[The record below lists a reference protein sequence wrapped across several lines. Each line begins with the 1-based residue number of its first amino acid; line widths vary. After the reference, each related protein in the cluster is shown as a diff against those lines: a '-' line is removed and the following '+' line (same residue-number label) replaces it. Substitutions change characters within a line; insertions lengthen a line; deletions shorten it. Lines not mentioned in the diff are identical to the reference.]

1 MINGQSSGVISRWK
15 IARFCEP
22 PLPEICMAH
31 PAATLNNLLTS
42 SSVHILYLYFMKLRV
57 LVFFNAAAVAVTLS
71 IVNYYFQHSWYNV
84 ALTFFITLITS
95 FLAFYYMIEKYVY
108 SKIKLIYKL
117 IHNLKLGRD
126 LRDALGEHVTADPI
140 NDVEHEVKEWA
151 KEKKSEID
159 ELRKQ
164 EKFRRDFLS
173 NISHEF
179 KTPLFAIQGYIE
191 ALQDDGFEDKD
202 MARQFLLKASKNV
215 DRLSYL
221 IKDLDEISKLE
232 SGEIPINLTRFK
244 INDLIKEVFETFELK
259 ARQHNIKLV
268 FKHDEPMLVNA
279 DREKIRQ
286 VLINLIENSI
296 KYGKEEGN
304 TSVSLFELHDQVLVE
319 VTDDGIGIEEK
330 FLPRLFERFFRTDTS
345 RSRQIGGSG
354 LGLAIVK
361 HIIEAH
367 EQTINVRS
375 TEGIGSTFGFTLQ
388 LSKQSLHL
396 PNMPVLKN

>member
-1 MINGQSSGVISRWK
+1 MN
-15 IARFCEP
+15 
-22 PLPEICMAH
+22 
-31 PAATLNNLLTS
+31 
-42 SSVHILYLYFMKLRV
+42 LRV
-57 LVFFNAAAVAVTLS
+57 LVLTTSLGVAITLS
-71 IVNYYFQHSWYNV
+71 AVNFYFQHKWYDVMVTFSV
-84 ALTFFITLITS
+84 ALGVSYFV
-95 FLAFYYMIEKYVY
+95 FYYLIEKYIY
-108 SKIKLIYKL
+108 SRIKLIYKL

-126 LRDALGEHVTADPI
+126 LRDALGEHVSANPI
-140 NDVEHEVKEWA
+140 ADVEQEVKEWA
-151 KEKKSEID
+151 KQKKTEID

-191 ALQDDGFEDKD
+191 ALQDDDFEDKD
-202 MARQFLLKASKNV
+202 MAKQFLLKASKNV

-244 INDLIKEVFETFELK
+244 INELIKEVFETSELK
-259 ARQHNIKLV
+259 ARQHNIKLI
-268 FKHDEPMLVNA
+268 FKHDEPILVNA

-296 KYGKEEGN
+296 KYGKEEGS

-396 PNMPVLKN
+396 PNIPALKN

>member
-1 MINGQSSGVISRWK
+1 
-15 IARFCEP
+15 
-22 PLPEICMAH
+22 
-31 PAATLNNLLTS
+31 
-42 SSVHILYLYFMKLRV
+42 MKLRV
-57 LVFFNAAAVAVTLS
+57 LVFINAAAVAITLS
-71 IVNYYFQHSWYNV
+71 AVNYYFQHSWYYV
-84 ALTFFITLITS
+84 LITFGVTVVTS
-95 FLAFYYMIEKYVY
+95 FVIFYYLMEKYIY

-126 LRDALGEHVTADPI
+126 LRDALGEHISSDPI
-140 NDVEHEVKEWA
+140 NDVEAEVKEWA
-151 KEKKSEID
+151 RQKKSEID
-159 ELRKQ
+159 GLRDQ

-191 ALQDDGFEDKD
+191 ALQDDDFEDKE
-202 MARQFLLKASKNV
+202 MAKQFLDKASRNV

-232 SGEIPINLTRFK
+232 TGEMPIQYTKFK
-244 INDLIKEVFETFELK
+244 INDLIKEVFEASEMK
-259 ARQHNIKLV
+259 AKQHKIKLI
-268 FKHDEPMLVNA
+268 FKQKYDEPILVNA
-279 DREKIRQ
+279 DREKITQ
-286 VLINLIENSI
+286 VLTNLIDNSF
-296 KYGKEEGN
+296 KYGKEDGS

-330 FLPRLFERFFRTDTS
+330 YLPRLFERFFRTDTS

-367 EQTINVRS
+367 QQTINVRS
-375 TEGIGSTFGFTLQ
+375 TEGLGSTFGFTLQ
-388 LSKQSLHL
+388 KARPGLHF
-396 PNMPVLKN
+396 PNIPVLKS

>member
-1 MINGQSSGVISRWK
+1 
-15 IARFCEP
+15 
-22 PLPEICMAH
+22 
-31 PAATLNNLLTS
+31 
-42 SSVHILYLYFMKLRV
+42 MKLRILV
-57 LVFFNAAAVAVTLS
+57 LINAAAVAITLAA
-71 IVNYYFQHSWYNV
+71 VNYYFQHNLYYV
-84 ALTFFITLITS
+84 IVTFLVTLITS
-95 FLAFYYMIEKYVY
+95 FIVFYYLIEKYVY

-126 LRDALGEHVTADPI
+126 LRDALGEHISADPI
-140 NDVEHEVKEWA
+140 NDVELEVKEWA
-151 KEKKSEID
+151 RQKKSEID
-159 ELRKQ
+159 DLRKQ

-191 ALQDDGFEDKD
+191 AIQDDDFEDKE
-202 MARQFLLKASKNV
+202 MAQQFLAKAAKNV

-232 SGEIPINLTRFK
+232 SGEIPVNLTRFK
-244 INDLIKEVFETFELK
+244 INDLIKEVFEAMEIK
-259 ARQHNIKLV
+259 ARQHNIKLI
-268 FKHDEPMLVNA
+268 FKQKYDEPILVNA

-286 VLINLIENSI
+286 VLVNLIDNSL
-296 KYGKEEGN
+296 KYGNEEGS

-367 EQTINVRS
+367 EQTISVRS
-375 TEGIGSTFGFTLQ
+375 TEGLGSTFGFTLQ
-388 LSKQSLHL
+388 KSKQSL
-396 PNMPVLKN
+396 PFPSIPVLNN